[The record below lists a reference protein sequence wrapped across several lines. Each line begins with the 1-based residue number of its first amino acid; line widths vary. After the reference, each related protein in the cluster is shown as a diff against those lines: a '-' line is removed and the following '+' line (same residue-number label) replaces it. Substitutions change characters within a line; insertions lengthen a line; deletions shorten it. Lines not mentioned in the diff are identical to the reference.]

1 MSSKELKNKGTKTET
16 AEEELKSLNAVR
28 DPMDIDENT
37 PWQEMTIGG
46 EIAMGAT
53 SVATLTGQWR
63 SNRPVYIREN
73 CKQCLLCAPFCP
85 DSSIPVTDGKRD
97 EFDYDHCK
105 GCGICY
111 KICPF
116 GAIDFVKEGGK
127 A

>member
-1 MSSKELKNKGTKTET
+1 MSKEEKQLILDNNGIRQP
-16 AEEELKSLNAVR
+16 L
-28 DPMDIDENT
+28 DIDENT
-37 PWQEMTIGG
+37 PWQEMTLGG
-46 EIAMGAT
+46 EIAQGAT

-85 DSSIPVTDGKRD
+85 DSSIPVKDGKRD
-97 EFDYDHCK
+97 EFDLDHCK

-116 GAIDFVKEGGK
+116 GAIDFVKEGGRQ
-127 A
+127 